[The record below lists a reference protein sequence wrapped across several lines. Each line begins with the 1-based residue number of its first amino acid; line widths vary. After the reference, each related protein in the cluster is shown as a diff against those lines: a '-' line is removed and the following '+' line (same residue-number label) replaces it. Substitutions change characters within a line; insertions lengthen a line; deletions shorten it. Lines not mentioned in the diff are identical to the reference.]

1 MRGIVHGGDGVHVSF
16 PFFPP
21 SAILHVPNLQCR
33 APTTGGQYHWVSEFA
48 PPSSQRF
55 LSYLVGWLCVLG
67 WQVGNVAVA
76 FLTAQQ
82 IQGLII
88 LNNLET
94 YTPQR
99 WHLTLLVIAI
109 ETVCQLLNTVWYRAL
124 PLLETLALILHLGGF
139 FAVLGPLWASEGFR
153 TRATS
158 SLGEVFFTFTDGGGW
173 GNTALSCL
181 VGMVSPLFGLIGP
194 DSAGHMA
201 EELRNASKSLPR
213 AMISTMLANGALG
226 LVSIVTFCMT
236 MGGDVEDVEDILATP
251 TTQPFIQ
258 VFFNATGSKVGTT
271 LMTCVM
277 VVMAACG
284 VVNNIAT
291 SSRQLWAF
299 ARDKGVPFSSW
310 FANVHPGM
318 GLPVNALVFS
328 YGLAVALSLINI
340 GSTIVSFF
348 PPFFF
353 LFLGSDAGEGVLT

>member
-1 MRGIVHGGDGVHVSF
+1 
-16 PFFPP
+16 
-21 SAILHVPNLQCR
+21 
-33 APTTGGQYHWVSEFA
+33 
-48 PPSSQRF
+48 
-55 LSYLVGWLCVLG
+55 
-67 WQVGNVAVA
+67 
-76 FLTAQQ
+76 
-82 IQGLII
+82 
-88 LNNLET
+88 
-94 YTPQR
+94 
-99 WHLTLLVIAI
+99 
-109 ETVCQLLNTVWYRAL
+109 
-124 PLLETLALILHLGGF
+124 
-139 FAVLGPLWASEGFR
+139 
-153 TRATS
+153 
-158 SLGEVFFTFTDGGGW
+158 
-173 GNTALSCL
+173 
-181 VGMVSPLFGLIGP
+181 MVSPLFGLIGP

-236 MGGDVEDVEDILATP
+236 MGGDVEDVEGILATP

-318 GLPVNALVFS
+318 GLPVNALIFS

-348 PPFFF
+348 PCFF
-353 LFLGSDAGEGVLT
+353 LLFSLLGVIPGRVYVPREGVLT